1 MDDLRADA
9 RAHVD
14 RFLADGDIA
23 ALLRWVTA
31 NRRAVYAGHDDET
44 RELVD
49 KARTTIDGVLKGL
62 VPPEKAPDHLRGLI
76 AGGGGLD
83 RKSGRPSQHLA

>member
-9 RAHVD
+9 QREVD
-14 RFLADGDIA
+14 RFLAGGDIA

-31 NRRAVYAGHDDET
+31 HRQAVYAGRDTET
-44 RELVD
+44 QELVD

-62 VPPEKAPDHLRGLI
+62 IRPEVARDHLRGLI

-83 RKSGRPSQHLA
+83 RKSGRPD